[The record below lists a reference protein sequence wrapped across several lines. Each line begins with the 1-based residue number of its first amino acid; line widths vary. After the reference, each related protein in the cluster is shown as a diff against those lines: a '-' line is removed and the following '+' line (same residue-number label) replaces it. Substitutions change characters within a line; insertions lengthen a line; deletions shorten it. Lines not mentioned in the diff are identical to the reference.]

1 MAKWATMD
9 DIVKLL
15 KKAAAIKDKVEPI
28 CNPDIIK
35 FRGKTIGYGPCPK
48 CYPDYNQPERS
59 KRKDSC
65 NEFHCKRCGALNTI
79 R

>member
-1 MAKWATMD
+1 MKWATMD

-15 KKAAAIKDKVEPI
+15 KKAASIKDKVEPI
-28 CNPDIIK
+28 CNPNIMYYK
-35 FRGKTIGYGPCPK
+35 GKKIGRVPCPK
-48 CYPDYNQPERS
+48 CYPNYSQPERS